1 MLNRTAVLCLACVAL
16 VGYLLAG
23 PSVRAQNIPT
33 GTIPISVSVGDET
46 QIFLARGTLQ
56 GSTVESRV
64 NCRVIAIEGSW
75 LKCASGDSLGSD
87 RGPKWVNLGYAVQ
100 VTKWEK

>member
-1 MLNRTAVLCLACVAL
+1 MLNRTVVLCLVYGVV

-23 PSVRAQNIPT
+23 SSVRAQNISA
-33 GTIPISVSVGDET
+33 GTVPISVSVGDET
-46 QIFLARGTLQ
+46 TIFFSRGTLQ
-56 GSTVESRV
+56 QATVESRA
-64 NCRVIAIEGSW
+64 NCRVTAIEGSW
-75 LKCASGDSLGSD
+75 LKCASGDSLAGD